1 MPTNS
6 TERGHHAKIS
16 DLEIND
22 VLQIVWSKRLLVLGF
37 CTAAVIFALLY
48 LRIANYQYTAKLDVT
63 PVESS
68 GGSGLAS
75 QLGNLGGL
83 AALAGI
89 NLPSSPGSGSFD
101 LYIESLKSRAV
112 ADELASRPEV
122 MHTIFSREWDA
133 TSQSWR
139 PPKGLFPTV
148 KRGLL
153 SILNSHAFEWRQPDG
168 ARLQEYLDNKLMVA
182 QSAKKRMVTISFS
195 HRDPTF
201 AARFLT
207 ILHQT
212 VDNRV
217 RQRTLQRANESIA
230 YLERK
235 LPTISNVEHQKAI
248 AQALS
253 DQEKLRMMA
262 SSTAAFAAEPFGEP
276 RASGEPTEPR
286 PAAVLVLA
294 IFFGL
299 VAGCGVALLRA
310 MHR

>member
-1 MPTNS
+1 MATS
-6 TERGHHAKIS
+6 SSERS
-16 DLEIND
+16 DHGKLSELEIND
-22 VLQIVWSKRLLVLGF
+22 VLRIVWARRLLVIGF
-37 CTAAVIFALLY
+37 CAVALVLALLY
-48 LRIANYQYTAKLDVT
+48 LRIANYQYTARLDVT

-89 NLPSSPGSGSFD
+89 NLPTAPGSGSFD

-112 ADELASRPEV
+112 ADELATRPEV
-122 MHTIFSREWDA
+122 MHTIFSREWDP

-139 PPKGLFPTV
+139 PPKGILSAV
-148 KRGLL
+148 KRSLL
-153 SILNSHAFEWRQPDG
+153 SILNARGFEWKPPDG
-168 ARLQEYLDNKLMVA
+168 GRLQEYLDNKLLVA
-182 QSAKKRMVTISFS
+182 QSSKKRMVTISFS
-195 HRDPTF
+195 HRDPAF
-201 AARFLT
+201 ASRFLA

-230 YLERK
+230 YLEQK

-262 SSTAAFAAEPFGEP
+262 SSTAPFAAEPFGEP
-276 RASGEPTEPR
+276 RSSAETTEPK
-286 PAAVLVLA
+286 PATVGVLA

-299 VAGCGVALLRA
+299 VAGCGVALLREL
-310 MHR
+310 RR